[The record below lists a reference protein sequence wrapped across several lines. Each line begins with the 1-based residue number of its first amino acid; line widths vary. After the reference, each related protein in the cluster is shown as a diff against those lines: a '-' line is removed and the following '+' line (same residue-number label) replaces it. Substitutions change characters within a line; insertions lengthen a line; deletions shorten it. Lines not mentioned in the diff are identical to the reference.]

1 MFFLRLLVYVALIAS
16 VITPVSGGEQAP
28 GQPSEL
34 DAATR
39 RELKDVARLAYATV
53 YDGWSSDEVLLQDEL
68 NAKYL
73 TECRKRMPDIRAFDF
88 NWTLLNLR
96 KAGELRDIRA
106 TKRRRDRHDEYLHAA
121 EIAARFLEDRYKVN
135 TDRVICEPELRA
147 EYDKVS
153 KANVPDG
160 ETYLVRKASFT
171 LRKSRRLQPELV
183 SRVVDWKKQIL
194 AFPASEIANKP
205 ELIPNGPGVYIFRD
219 ETGYLYIGESS
230 KLRDR
235 LKKHLDDSDRQ
246 SLATYLKAEGIGG
259 IVIEVH
265 AFDPDSQARLKP
277 QRRAYES
284 ELIRSR
290 KPKFNLAP

>member
-135 TDRVICEPELRA
+135 TDRVICE
-147 EYDKVS
+147 
-153 KANVPDG
+153 
-160 ETYLVRKASFT
+160 T
-171 LRKSRRLQPELV
+171 LSRSCCV
-183 SRVVDWKKQIL
+183 
-194 AFPASEIANKP
+194 
-205 ELIPNGPGVYIFRD
+205 
-219 ETGYLYIGESS
+219 
-230 KLRDR
+230 
-235 LKKHLDDSDRQ
+235 
-246 SLATYLKAEGIGG
+246 
-259 IVIEVH
+259 
-265 AFDPDSQARLKP
+265 
-277 QRRAYES
+277 RRASPYVSHDACNRNLCRES
-284 ELIRSR
+284 WTGRSR
-290 KPKFNLAP
+290 SSPFPRRRSPTNRN